1 MVSIKKSSKLP
12 SVFYVFF
19 QLGLDKDEVFPIF
32 KKSTFLILIQKKTYK
47 IKLNIYFF
55 VSNTFWLDYN
65 WQIFLD
71 FVLCSTLESWFPMI
85 FYMMFHLKFDFIVS
99 YATPMSWNFRKK
111 INYFNFHTPNWIL
124 QYCTNWH
131 SKCLKYFMVS
141 SNEIEF
147 N

>member
-111 INYFNFHTPNWIL
+111 KIILIFTHQIEYCNIVQIDIPNVWNIL
-124 QYCTNWH
+124 WFRAM
-131 SKCLKYFMVS
+131 K
-141 SNEIEF
+141 
-147 N
+147 